1 MKNIAWAICGKIFSL
16 LSILVVGI
24 IVARYLGK
32 EQYGIISL
40 MFGVPKSDIEDI
52 EKIIEDIEEI
62 IENNIE
68 EYIKLYQEDY
78 ED

>member
-1 MKNIAWAICGKIFSL
+1 MKEIENDIIKKYEYKNY
-16 LSILVVGI
+16 VVYVKYNEEELI
-24 IVARYLGK
+24 YDYYLQNEK

-40 MFGVPKSDIEDI
+40 MFGVPTSD
-52 EKIIEDIEEI
+52 IEDIEEI
-62 IENNIE
+62 IESNIE